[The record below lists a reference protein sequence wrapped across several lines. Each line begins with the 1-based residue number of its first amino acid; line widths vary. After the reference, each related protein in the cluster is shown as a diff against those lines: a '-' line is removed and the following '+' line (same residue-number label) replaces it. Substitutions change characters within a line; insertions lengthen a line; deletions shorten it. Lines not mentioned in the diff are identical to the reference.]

1 MTIFF
6 YPISNF
12 TRNSKNIFSISGP
25 QFFEHFKEYSESE
38 EWQYFISKK
47 IQPIHNQYTS
57 GYLARLPQEMDEFW
71 AECYE
76 MAKILAHKRS
86 REVGESKLKFQS
98 KYQEPYLALVKI
110 ENTRFNNTMGQLLS
124 HSSFIKKRW
133 LTAKRQFFG
142 PRGAWS
148 EQNSTVWSEH
158 WKLAS
163 NENYE
168 RMRMKLMPNS
178 DFDPHLEASAHRDNV
193 QVKT

>member
-1 MTIFF
+1 M
-6 YPISNF
+6 
-12 TRNSKNIFSISGP
+12 
-25 QFFEHFKEYSESE
+25 
-38 EWQYFISKK
+38 
-47 IQPIHNQYTS
+47 
-57 GYLARLPQEMDEFW
+57 ARLPQEMDEFW

-148 EQNSTVWSEH
+148 DQNSTVWSEH

-193 QVKT
+193 QVQNCKQTADPNLNNPVSAYQILREIDYCECRIFKNMIFWGEF